1 MQVNPPG
8 RRCGMLGSMT
18 QPPALPALNMRTS
31 TALITGASSGIG
43 ESLARQLAAHGA
55 HLILVA
61 RTEDRLH
68 ALAAELGARY
78 RVQVH
83 VLPADLNRPGAAAEL
98 HAAVQARGLNVDIL
112 VNNAGLGGYGEFSAQ
127 PSDEIDRM
135 IAVNIGALTG
145 LTRAFLPDMLAR
157 GRGRVLNVAST
168 AAFQPGPLMAVYY
181 ATKAYV
187 LSFSEAIAEEVAGS
201 GVSVTALCPG
211 PVRTDFQ
218 AVSRLGESDLLS
230 GPAGHP
236 ECRRGRPAGRARPAR
251 RAAGRRGGRPE
262 PRADAAAPPAAPRGR
277 DAADRPRAGPPHP
290 LNPPRHL

>member
-18 QPPALPALNMRTS
+18 QPPAPPALNMRTS

-98 HAAVQARGLNVDIL
+98 HAAVQARGLHVDIL
-112 VNNAGLGGYGEFSAQ
+112 VNNAGLGGYGEFSTQ

-135 IAVNIGALTG
+135 IAVNISALTG

-187 LSFSEAIAEEVAGS
+187 LSFSEAVAEEVAGS

-211 PVRTDFQ
+211 PVQTGFQ

-230 GPAGHP
+230 GPARLVILSADEVARQGV
-236 ECRRGRPAGRARPAR
+236 RGLLVGQRVVVAGRLNRVQTLLPRLLPRAVVTRLIGRVQAR
-251 RAAGRRGGRPE
+251 RTR
-262 PRADAAAPPAAPRGR
+262 
-277 DAADRPRAGPPHP
+277 
-290 LNPPRHL
+290 

>member
-1 MQVNPPG
+1 
-8 RRCGMLGSMT
+8 MLGSMT

-127 PSDEIDRM
+127 PPAEIDRM

-187 LSFSEAIAEEVAGS
+187 LSFSEAVAEEVAGS
-201 GVSVTALCPG
+201 GVFVTALCPG
-211 PVRTDFQ
+211 PVQTGFQ
-218 AVSRLGESDLLS
+218 AVIRIPFISPTIRNFTGL
-230 GPAGHP
+230 PAP
-236 ECRRGRPAGRARPAR
+236 
-251 RAAGRRGGRPE
+251 RPE
-262 PRADAAAPPAAPRGR
+262 PVSLLLASARIERALQPIQSESVSVAWA
-277 DAADRPRAGPPHP
+277 RATC
-290 LNPPRHL
+290 

>member
-1 MQVNPPG
+1 
-8 RRCGMLGSMT
+8 MLGAMT
-18 QPPALPALNMRTS
+18 HPPAPSALNMRTS

-55 HLILVA
+55 DLILVA

-83 VLPADLNRPGAAAEL
+83 VLPADLNLPGAGAQL
-98 HAAVQARGLNVDIL
+98 HAAVQARGLSVDIL

-127 PSDEIDRM
+127 PPAEIDRM

-211 PVRTDFQ
+211 PVRTGFQ
-218 AVSRLGESDLLS
+218 AVSRLGESDLLT
-230 GPAGHP
+230 GPARLAILSADEVARLGV
-236 ECRRGRPAGRARPAR
+236 RGMLVGQRVVVAGRLNRVQTLLPRLLPRAVVTRLIARVQ
-251 RAAGRRGGRPE
+251 GRRTP
-262 PRADAAAPPAAPRGR
+262 
-277 DAADRPRAGPPHP
+277 
-290 LNPPRHL
+290 

>member
-1 MQVNPPG
+1 
-8 RRCGMLGSMT
+8 MLADMT
-18 QPPALPALNMRTS
+18 QPSAPSTLTMRTS

-55 HLILVA
+55 DLILVA

-83 VLPADLNRPGAAAEL
+83 VLPADLNLPGTGAQL
-98 HAAVQARGLNVDIL
+98 HAAVQARGLSVDIL

-127 PSDEIDRM
+127 PPAEIDRM

-145 LTRAFLPDMLAR
+145 LTRAFLPDMLTR

-187 LSFSEAIAEEVAGS
+187 LSFSEAVAEEVAGS

-211 PVRTDFQ
+211 PVQTGFQ

-230 GPAGHP
+230 GPARLAILSADEVARLGV
-236 ECRRGRPAGRARPAR
+236 RGMLVGQRVVVAGRLNRVQTLLPRLLPRAVVTRLIARVQ
-251 RAAGRRGGRPE
+251 GRRTP
-262 PRADAAAPPAAPRGR
+262 
-277 DAADRPRAGPPHP
+277 
-290 LNPPRHL
+290 

>member
-1 MQVNPPG
+1 
-8 RRCGMLGSMT
+8 MLGSMT
-18 QPPALPALNMRTS
+18 QPPAPPALNMRTS

-83 VLPADLNRPGAAAEL
+83 VLPADLNRPGAAAAL

-112 VNNAGLGGYGEFSAQ
+112 VNNAGLGGYGEFSTQ

-135 IAVNIGALTG
+135 IAVNISALTG

-187 LSFSEAIAEEVAGS
+187 LSFSEAVAEEVAGS

-211 PVRTDFQ
+211 PVQTGFQ

-230 GPAGHP
+230 GPARLVILSADEVARQGV
-236 ECRRGRPAGRARPAR
+236 RGLLVGQRVVVAGRLNRVQTLLPRLLPRAVVTRLIGRVQAR
-251 RAAGRRGGRPE
+251 RTR
-262 PRADAAAPPAAPRGR
+262 
-277 DAADRPRAGPPHP
+277 
-290 LNPPRHL
+290 

>member
-1 MQVNPPG
+1 
-8 RRCGMLGSMT
+8 MLGAMT
-18 QPPALPALNMRTS
+18 HPPAPSALNIRTS

-55 HLILVA
+55 DLILVA

-83 VLPADLNRPGAAAEL
+83 VLPADLNLPGAASQL

-127 PSDEIDRM
+127 PPAEIDRM

-145 LTRAFLPDMLAR
+145 LTRAFLPDMLTR

-168 AAFQPGPLMAVYY
+168 AAFQPGPMMAVYY

-211 PVRTDFQ
+211 PVRTGFQ

-230 GPAGHP
+230 GPARLAILSADEVARLGV
-236 ECRRGRPAGRARPAR
+236 RGMLVGQRVVVAGRLNRVQTLLPRLLPRAVVTRLIARVQGR
-251 RAAGRRGGRPE
+251 RAR
-262 PRADAAAPPAAPRGR
+262 
-277 DAADRPRAGPPHP
+277 
-290 LNPPRHL
+290 

>member
-1 MQVNPPG
+1 
-8 RRCGMLGSMT
+8 MLGSMT
-18 QPPALPALNMRTS
+18 QPPAPPALNMRTS

-112 VNNAGLGGYGEFSAQ
+112 VNNAGLGGYGEFSTQ
-127 PSDEIDRM
+127 PADEIDRM
-135 IAVNIGALTG
+135 IAVNISALTG

-187 LSFSEAIAEEVAGS
+187 LSFSEAVAEEVAGS

-211 PVRTDFQ
+211 PVQTGFQ

-230 GPAGHP
+230 GPARLVILSADEVARQGV
-236 ECRRGRPAGRARPAR
+236 RGLLVGQRVVVAGRLNRVQTLLPRLLPRAVVTRLIGRVQAR
-251 RAAGRRGGRPE
+251 RTR
-262 PRADAAAPPAAPRGR
+262 
-277 DAADRPRAGPPHP
+277 
-290 LNPPRHL
+290 

>member
-1 MQVNPPG
+1 
-8 RRCGMLGSMT
+8 MLGSMT
-18 QPPALPALNMRTS
+18 QTPAPPALNMRTS

-83 VLPADLNRPGAAAEL
+83 VLPADLNWPGAAAEL

-112 VNNAGLGGYGEFSAQ
+112 VNNAGLGGYGEFSTQ

-135 IAVNIGALTG
+135 IAVNISALTG

-187 LSFSEAIAEEVAGS
+187 LSFSEAVAEEVAGS

-211 PVRTDFQ
+211 PVQTGFQ

-230 GPAGHP
+230 GPARLVILSADEVARQGV
-236 ECRRGRPAGRARPAR
+236 RGLLVGQRVVVAGRLNRVQTLLPRLLPRAVVTRLIGRVQAR
-251 RAAGRRGGRPE
+251 RTR
-262 PRADAAAPPAAPRGR
+262 
-277 DAADRPRAGPPHP
+277 
-290 LNPPRHL
+290 

>member
-1 MQVNPPG
+1 
-8 RRCGMLGSMT
+8 MLGSMT
-18 QPPALPALNMRTS
+18 QPPAPPALNMRTS

-112 VNNAGLGGYGEFSAQ
+112 VNNAGLGGYGEFSTQ
-127 PSDEIDRM
+127 PADEIDRM
-135 IAVNIGALTG
+135 IAVNISALTG

-187 LSFSEAIAEEVAGS
+187 LSFSEAVAEEVAGS

-211 PVRTDFQ
+211 PVQTGFQ

-230 GPAGHP
+230 GPARLVILSADEVARQGV
-236 ECRRGRPAGRARPAR
+236 RGLLVGQRVVVAGRLNRVQTLLPRLLPRAVMTRLIGRVQAR
-251 RAAGRRGGRPE
+251 RTR
-262 PRADAAAPPAAPRGR
+262 
-277 DAADRPRAGPPHP
+277 
-290 LNPPRHL
+290 

>member
-1 MQVNPPG
+1 
-8 RRCGMLGSMT
+8 MLGAMT
-18 QPPALPALNMRTS
+18 HPSAPSTLTMRTS

-55 HLILVA
+55 DLILVA

-83 VLPADLNRPGAAAEL
+83 VLPADLNLPGAASQL
-98 HAAVQARGLNVDIL
+98 HAAVQARGLSVDIL
-112 VNNAGLGGYGEFSAQ
+112 VNNAGLGGYGEFSTQ

-135 IAVNIGALTG
+135 ITVNIGALTG

-211 PVRTDFQ
+211 PVQTGFQ

-230 GPAGHP
+230 GPARLAILSADEVARLGV
-236 ECRRGRPAGRARPAR
+236 RGMLVGQRVVVAGRLNRVQTLLPRLLPRAVVTRLIARVQGR
-251 RAAGRRGGRPE
+251 RAP
-262 PRADAAAPPAAPRGR
+262 
-277 DAADRPRAGPPHP
+277 
-290 LNPPRHL
+290 

>member
-1 MQVNPPG
+1 
-8 RRCGMLGSMT
+8 MLGSMT
-18 QPPALPALNMRTS
+18 QPPAPPALNMRTS

-112 VNNAGLGGYGEFSAQ
+112 VNNAGLGGYGEFSTQ

-135 IAVNIGALTG
+135 IAVNISALTG

-187 LSFSEAIAEEVAGS
+187 LSFSEAVAEEVAGS

-211 PVRTDFQ
+211 PVQTGFQ

-230 GPAGHP
+230 GPARLVILSADEVARQGV
-236 ECRRGRPAGRARPAR
+236 RGLLVGQRVVVAGRLNRVQTLLPRLLPRAVVTRLIGRVQAR
-251 RAAGRRGGRPE
+251 RTR
-262 PRADAAAPPAAPRGR
+262 
-277 DAADRPRAGPPHP
+277 
-290 LNPPRHL
+290 

>member
-1 MQVNPPG
+1 
-8 RRCGMLGSMT
+8 MLGSMT
-18 QPPALPALNMRTS
+18 QPPAPPALNMRTS

-112 VNNAGLGGYGEFSAQ
+112 VNNAGLGGYGEFSTQ

-135 IAVNIGALTG
+135 IAVNISALTG
-145 LTRAFLPDMLAR
+145 LTRAFLPDILAR

-187 LSFSEAIAEEVAGS
+187 LSFSEAVAEEVAGS

-211 PVRTDFQ
+211 PVQTGFQ

-230 GPAGHP
+230 GPARLVILSADEVARQGV
-236 ECRRGRPAGRARPAR
+236 RGLLVGQRVVVAGRLNRVQTLLPRLLPRAVVTRLIGRVQAR
-251 RAAGRRGGRPE
+251 RTR
-262 PRADAAAPPAAPRGR
+262 
-277 DAADRPRAGPPHP
+277 
-290 LNPPRHL
+290 